1 MSNFR
6 RRPDTRPF
14 HHSMRIEILVRDD
27 IEQGDMKVLKGRTWA
42 RRVLIPWAAL
52 SAVWSGVWAPGC
64 AKCLDPPGGYN
75 HNEPIANRRGAV
87 IPDDQSPE
95 RSGPA
100 FGRFSSVL
108 IQPLR
113 AGDNTPRNEA
123 YVYAL
128 YVQTAYDVGV
138 IGKTLVTALPGP
150 SSSCPPRWRI
160 DVYTPTRPITAYINE
175 SCGLLK
181 VGKKFSLYSKPVRV
195 TLGRYLRRAVRKPTH
210 RVIRVRVPAEI
221 PYQKALTAVRARVLR
236 AYLPGGPYSKNPH
249 VLVGTRLQ
257 TPLPADLTRLDQAA
271 RGLRTRASDF
281 MKRYAQGLLDS
292 RPEVA
297 GFEGPY
303 SVAEAFE
310 RSLRVHYQVKVY
322 FRSGTD
328 PLLMRYLSSRL
339 EMHIEEVKVPKFYRI
354 DAVVPVTI
362 KIREIKKM
370 LAKLPIKPPL
380 HLWPMLTRP
389 R

>member
-1 MSNFR
+1 
-6 RRPDTRPF
+6 
-14 HHSMRIEILVRDD
+14 MRIEILARSD
-27 IEQGDMKVLKGRTWA
+27 IELGDM
-42 RRVLIPWAAL
+42 RVPKNRMWTDRALIPL
-52 SAVWSGVWAPGC
+52 AVLSGVWASGC
-64 AKCLDPPGGYN
+64 AKCLDPPAGYN

-87 IPDDQSPE
+87 IPDDDQSPD
-95 RSGPA
+95 RSGAA
-100 FGRFSSVL
+100 FGRFNSVL

-113 AGDNTPRNEA
+113 TGDTTPRNEA

-128 YVQTAYDVGV
+128 YVQTPYDVGV
-138 IGKTLVTALPGP
+138 IGKTLATAMPGP

-160 DVYTPTRPITAYINE
+160 DVYTPTRPITAYVNG

-181 VGKKFSLYSKPVRV
+181 VNKKFGLYSKPVRV
-195 TLGRYLRRAVRKPTH
+195 TLGQYLQRAARKPTH
-210 RVIRVRVPAEI
+210 RVIRVRVAAEI
-221 PYQKALTAVRARVLR
+221 PYQKALTALRARVLR
-236 AYLPGGPYSKNPH
+236 AYLPGGPYSKSPY

-271 RGLRTRASDF
+271 RALKTRASDF
-281 MKRYAQGLLDS
+281 MLRYAQGLLDS

-303 SVAEAFE
+303 PIAEAFE
-310 RSLRVHYQVKVY
+310 RTLRVHYQVKVY
-322 FRSGTD
+322 FRPGTD

-339 EMHIEEVKVPKFYRI
+339 EMHIEDVKVPKFYRI
-354 DAVVPVTI
+354 DAVVPVTT

-370 LAKLPIKPPL
+370 LAKLRIKPPL

-389 R
+389 